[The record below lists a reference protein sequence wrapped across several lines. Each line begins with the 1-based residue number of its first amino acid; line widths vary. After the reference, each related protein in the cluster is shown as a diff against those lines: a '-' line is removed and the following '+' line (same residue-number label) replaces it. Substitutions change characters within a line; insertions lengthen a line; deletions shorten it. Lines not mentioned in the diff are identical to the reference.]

1 MVSLNF
7 LFPFL
12 AGITGLQ
19 WAKHLR
25 GAVRVVIN
33 DISDVC
39 VKMIKENCKLNDI
52 RVEGGPR
59 TPRGP
64 DGANCDASKGAPP
77 TATTTSTIGSGCAT
91 VEVTKMDANVIMHL
105 RGFDYMWVQGEAEN
119 TAAWLVGYV
128 YIQFVCNNLCNIAAA
143 TFLTCR

>member
-1 MVSLNF
+1 MVTPDF
-7 LFPFL
+7 LVPFL

-25 GAVRVVIN
+25 SAVRVVIN

-52 RVEGGPR
+52 RVEGGLR

-64 DGANCDASKGAPP
+64 DGANGDASKGSPP
-77 TATTTSTIGSGCAT
+77 AASTTSSSASSCAT

-105 RGFDYMWVQGEAEN
+105 RGFDYM
-119 TAAWLVGYV
+119 
-128 YIQFVCNNLCNIAAA
+128 
-143 TFLTCR
+143 

>member
-1 MVSLNF
+1 M
-7 LFPFL
+7 

-52 RVEGGPR
+52 RVEGGTR
-59 TPRGP
+59 SPRGP
-64 DGANCDASKGAPP
+64 DGANGDACKGVPP
-77 TATTTSTIGSGCAT
+77 TASIASTTSSSACSSAT

-105 RGFDYMWVQGEAEN
+105 RGFDYM
-119 TAAWLVGYV
+119 
-128 YIQFVCNNLCNIAAA
+128 
-143 TFLTCR
+143 

>member
-1 MVSLNF
+1 MVSPDF
-7 LFPFL
+7 LSLSRP

-64 DGANCDASKGAPP
+64 DGANGEVTKGTPPAAGASPASSSSS
-77 TATTTSTIGSGCAT
+77 ASSAAT

-105 RGFDYMWVQGEAEN
+105 RGFDYM
-119 TAAWLVGYV
+119 
-128 YIQFVCNNLCNIAAA
+128 
-143 TFLTCR
+143 